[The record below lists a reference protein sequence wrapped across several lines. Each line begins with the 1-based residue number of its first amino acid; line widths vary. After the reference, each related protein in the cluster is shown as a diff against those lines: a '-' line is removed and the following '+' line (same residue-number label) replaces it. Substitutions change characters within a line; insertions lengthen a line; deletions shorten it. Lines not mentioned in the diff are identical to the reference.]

1 MIKWTNATFYIP
13 FHSFLAS
20 RWWRSPNWTSRQRC
34 HRKFRRCRPQ
44 FRCPWN
50 DETIQNRWTGR
61 RRTYK
66 CTREIRAHVEHWTK
80 SWRVLNEIL
89 DVALHFGFDSHPDL
103 QIFLW
108 YQSSI
113 ITERETVKEGEHHHY
128 HHQQPQNKCTLFSVI
143 V

>member
-1 MIKWTNATFYIP
+1 MLHFILP
-13 FHSFLAS
+13 FILFLAS
-20 RWWRSPNWTSRQRC
+20 RWWRSPNRTSRQRC

-44 FRCPWN
+44 FWCPRN

-66 CTREIRAHVEHWTK
+66 CTREIRTHVEYWTK

-89 DVALHFGFDSHPDL
+89 DVALHFGFGSHADL

-113 ITERETVKEGEHHHY
+113 ITERERQWKRENITTTTTSHKTNAHFF
-128 HHQQPQNKCTLFSVI
+128 L
-143 V
+143 